1 MFILQKILLTCTRWP
16 KRSISLCAASPSRC
30 TKYFSPSPTIFT
42 PVCVYVPHLDAALR
56 AGVNDLLHAGD
67 QHLDT
72 LQPEPLLAGP
82 LLSQEVLKPDG
93 SELFCEE
100 KIFLVL
106 QKISVDLVIL
116 ASSSLFSSLS
126 SCSDPGVSSFC
137 RNKG

>member
-1 MFILQKILLTCTRWP
+1 M
-16 KRSISLCAASPSRC
+16 
-30 TKYFSPSPTIFT
+30 
-42 PVCVYVPHLDAALR
+42 PHLDAALG

-72 LQPEPLLAGP
+72 LQPEPLLPGP
-82 LLSQEVLKPDG
+82 LLRQEVLKPDG
-93 SELFCEE
+93 SVLFREE

-137 RNKG
+137 LDR